1 MRCSWRLLAAAAL
14 VLGGCGQGTDG
25 ATDDPSA
32 DGRPRVDGDNANPSA
47 DPPVLYELD
56 VPATVRERE
65 IVTVR
70 ARLGAKAG
78 RVLHVTW
85 RTTLGTIDPGVADV
99 TADDTGNALAEAT
112 LTAPDELGTADL
124 ALTVHDDFDGEVG
137 ANRSVVIARPE
148 AYTLGTT
155 TSWPDDPDAF
165 AYDANRLLAQ
175 AIVVDHAT
183 ELLGLGVVANDAGP
197 HMRTALYTDRS
208 DAPDRLVTTGA
219 EVRLVAGANVA
230 TVEPIRLEPGTYWL
244 GTLFDVNANLAE
256 DTPRRD
262 EPRRRVLYGYMQ
274 PWMDT
279 FPNPLDSMG
288 PTASFFLVVQDP

>member
-14 VLGGCGQGTDG
+14 VAGGCGQGG
-25 ATDDPSA
+25 EGSGDPSS
-32 DGRPRVDGDNANPSA
+32 DGGPGVDGDPGPSI

-56 VPATVRERE
+56 VPATLPERA
-65 IVTVR
+65 TATLH
-70 ARLGAKAG
+70 ARLGTKAL
-78 RVLHVTW
+78 RTLHVSWTASKGAV
-85 RTTLGTIDPGVADV
+85 TPPASDLAADE
-99 TADDTGNALAEAT
+99 TGNVTVEAE
-112 LTAPDELGTADL
+112 LTAPSELGDATL
-124 ALTVHDDFDGEVG
+124 SITVSDDFGGEVI
-137 ANRSVVIARPE
+137 AARTIVIARPE

-155 TSWPDDPDAF
+155 TSWPDDPAAF
-165 AYDANRLLAQ
+165 VYDANRLLAQ

-183 ELLGLGVVANDAGP
+183 DLVGLGVVANDAGP
-197 HMRTALYTDRS
+197 QMRTALYTDRS
-208 DAPDRLVTTGA
+208 DAPDRLVATGA
-219 EVRLVAGANVA
+219 EVRLVSGANVA
-230 TVEPIRLEPGTYWL
+230 AVDTIRLEPGTYWL
-244 GTLFDVNANLAE
+244 GTLFDRDANLAE